1 MNETSEP
8 GDQQGFPRT
17 GLTWLGGDFSTRLV
31 SGLAMAVIAA
41 GALVAGAA
49 AFNILVFVL
58 ALILSWE
65 WGRLVHGRGAEI
77 VIAVHVGAAAL
88 AVGLAALGFVGLGL
102 LALPIG
108 AILAMLLSLGRH
120 SLFAGLGVFYAALP
134 AVTLIWLRSD
144 PTYGL
149 RAAVFVILV
158 VIAADTGAFLAGRGL
173 AGPKLWPSVSPNKT
187 WAGLFGGVLAGGT
200 HGRPD
205 GLGRA
210 GQFGAAAGGHGG
222 GPRLSGANGR
232 SYGIGNQAPV
242 RCQGYER
249 ADTRPWWHN
258 GSLRR
263 AGDRGDGG
271 GLDRVLCQRA
281 FAGTRAAVGV
291 LRMGARAA
299 VRRAS
304 DPSLRAASGS
314 GGRRQCRRRRSKASV
329 CLARR
334 ARWDRARSI

>member
-8 GDQQGFPRT
+8 GAQQGSPRA
-17 GLTWLGGDFSTRLV
+17 GLTWLGSDFSTRLV
-31 SGLAMAVIAA
+31 SGLVMAVIAA

-49 AFNILVFVL
+49 AFNGLVVVL

-108 AILAMLLSLGRH
+108 AILATLLSLGRH

-134 AVTLIWLRSD
+134 AVILIWLRSD

-149 RAAVFVILV
+149 RAAAFVILV

-187 WAGLFGGVLAGGT
+187 WAGLFGGVLAGGIS
-200 HGRPD
+200 GALMALAVPGSSALR
-205 GLGRA
+205 LGTTAAVLAFLAQMGDLMESAIKRR
-210 GQFGAAAGGHGG
+210 FGAKDTSALIPGHGG
-222 GPRLSGANGR
+222 IMDRLDGLVIA
-232 SYGIGNQAPV
+232 AT
-242 RCQGYER
+242 
-249 ADTRPWWHN
+249 A
-258 GSLRR
+258 
-263 AGDRGDGG
+263 AGLTGFFVD
-271 GLDRVLCQRA
+271 VHSP
-281 FAGTRAAVGV
+281 
-291 LRMGARAA
+291 ARA
-299 VRRAS
+299 
-304 DPSLRAASGS
+304 LLLGY
-314 GGRRQCRRRRSKASV
+314 
-329 CLARR
+329 
-334 ARWDRARSI
+334 

>member
-8 GDQQGFPRT
+8 GDQQGSPRM

-41 GALVAGAA
+41 GALAAGAA
-49 AFNILVFVL
+49 AFNVLVFVL
-58 ALILSWE
+58 ALVLSWE

-77 VIAVHVGAAAL
+77 VIAVHVGTAAL

-120 SLFAGLGVFYAALP
+120 SLFAALGVFYAALP

-187 WAGLFGGVLAGGT
+187 WAGLFGGVLAGGLT
-200 HGRPD
+200 GALMALAVPGSSALR
-205 GLGRA
+205 LGITAAVLAFLAQMGDLMELAIKRR
-210 GQFGAAAGGHGG
+210 FGAKDTSALIPGHGG
-222 GPRLSGANGR
+222 IMDRLDGLVIA
-232 SYGIGNQAPV
+232 AT
-242 RCQGYER
+242 
-249 ADTRPWWHN
+249 A
-258 GSLRR
+258 
-263 AGDRGDGG
+263 AGLT
-271 GLDRVLCQRA
+271 GLFVDVHSP
-281 FAGTRAAVGV
+281 
-291 LRMGARAA
+291 ARA
-299 VRRAS
+299 
-304 DPSLRAASGS
+304 LLLGY
-314 GGRRQCRRRRSKASV
+314 
-329 CLARR
+329 
-334 ARWDRARSI
+334 

>member
-8 GDQQGFPRT
+8 GDQQGSPRA

-41 GALVAGAA
+41 GALAAGAA
-49 AFNILVFVL
+49 AFNVLVFVL
-58 ALILSWE
+58 ALVLSWE
-65 WGRLVHGRGAEI
+65 WGRLVHGRSAEI

-120 SLFAGLGVFYAALP
+120 SLFAALGVFYAALP
-134 AVTLIWLRSD
+134 AVILIWLRSD

-187 WAGLFGGVLAGGT
+187 WAGLFGGVLAGGIT
-200 HGRPD
+200 GALMALAVPGSSALR
-205 GLGRA
+205 LGTTAAVLAFLAQMGDLMESAIKRR
-210 GQFGAAAGGHGG
+210 FGAKDTSALIPGHGG
-222 GPRLSGANGR
+222 IMDRLDGLVIA
-232 SYGIGNQAPV
+232 AT
-242 RCQGYER
+242 
-249 ADTRPWWHN
+249 A
-258 GSLRR
+258 
-263 AGDRGDGG
+263 AGLTGFFVD
-271 GLDRVLCQRA
+271 VHSP
-281 FAGTRAAVGV
+281 
-291 LRMGARAA
+291 ARA
-299 VRRAS
+299 
-304 DPSLRAASGS
+304 LLLGY
-314 GGRRQCRRRRSKASV
+314 
-329 CLARR
+329 
-334 ARWDRARSI
+334 

>member
-8 GDQQGFPRT
+8 GDQQGSPRA

-41 GALVAGAA
+41 GALAAGAA
-49 AFNILVFVL
+49 AFNVLVVVL
-58 ALILSWE
+58 ALVLSWE

-77 VIAVHVGAAAL
+77 VTAVHVGAAAL

-120 SLFAGLGVFYAALP
+120 SLFAALGVFYAGLP

-187 WAGLFGGVLAGGT
+187 WAGLLGGVLAGGIT
-200 HGRPD
+200 GALLAMAVPGNP
-205 GLGRA
+205 GLRLGATAAVLAFLAQMGDLMESAIKRR
-210 GQFGAAAGGHGG
+210 FGAKDTSALIPGHGG
-222 GPRLSGANGR
+222 VMDRLDGLVIA
-232 SYGIGNQAPV
+232 AT
-242 RCQGYER
+242 
-249 ADTRPWWHN
+249 A
-258 GSLRR
+258 
-263 AGDRGDGG
+263 AG
-271 GLDRVLCQRA
+271 L
-281 FAGTRAAVGV
+281 AGFFVDV
-291 LRMGARAA
+291 HSPARA
-299 VRRAS
+299 
-304 DPSLRAASGS
+304 LLLGY
-314 GGRRQCRRRRSKASV
+314 
-329 CLARR
+329 
-334 ARWDRARSI
+334 

>member
-108 AILAMLLSLGRH
+108 AILATLLSLGRH

-173 AGPKLWPSVSPNKT
+173 AGPKLWASVSPNKT
-187 WAGLFGGVLAGGT
+187 WAGLFGGVLAGGIT
-200 HGRPD
+200 GALMALAVPGSSALR
-205 GLGRA
+205 LGATAAVLAFLAQMGDLMELAIKRR
-210 GQFGAAAGGHGG
+210 FGAKDTSALIPGHGG
-222 GPRLSGANGR
+222 IMDRLDGLVIA
-232 SYGIGNQAPV
+232 AT
-242 RCQGYER
+242 
-249 ADTRPWWHN
+249 A
-258 GSLRR
+258 
-263 AGDRGDGG
+263 AGLTGFFVD
-271 GLDRVLCQRA
+271 VHSP
-281 FAGTRAAVGV
+281 
-291 LRMGARAA
+291 ARA
-299 VRRAS
+299 
-304 DPSLRAASGS
+304 LLLGY
-314 GGRRQCRRRRSKASV
+314 
-329 CLARR
+329 
-334 ARWDRARSI
+334 

>member
-8 GDQQGFPRT
+8 GDQQGSPRA

-41 GALVAGAA
+41 GALAAGAA
-49 AFNILVFVL
+49 AFNVLVFVL

-108 AILAMLLSLGRH
+108 AILATLLSLGRH
-120 SLFAGLGVFYAALP
+120 SLFAALGVFYAALP
-134 AVTLIWLRSD
+134 AVILIWLRSD

-187 WAGLFGGVLAGGT
+187 WAGLFGGVLAGGIT
-200 HGRPD
+200 GALMALAVPGSSALR
-205 GLGRA
+205 LGTTAAVLAFLAQMGDLMESAIKRR
-210 GQFGAAAGGHGG
+210 FGAKDTSALIPGHGG
-222 GPRLSGANGR
+222 IMDRLDGLVIA
-232 SYGIGNQAPV
+232 AT
-242 RCQGYER
+242 
-249 ADTRPWWHN
+249 A
-258 GSLRR
+258 
-263 AGDRGDGG
+263 AGLTGFFVD
-271 GLDRVLCQRA
+271 VHSP
-281 FAGTRAAVGV
+281 
-291 LRMGARAA
+291 ARA
-299 VRRAS
+299 
-304 DPSLRAASGS
+304 LLLGY
-314 GGRRQCRRRRSKASV
+314 
-329 CLARR
+329 
-334 ARWDRARSI
+334 